1 MELDPDRLR
10 GLRDAH
16 LVAGRPSGWFEPAY
30 ALARTEDAGLPWVH
44 GTPHPYLQSWLE
56 APVTSPPGRRALVV
70 GCGLGDDAV
79 AVADAG
85 FEVTAIDVA
94 PTAVRW
100 AEQRASDLMDPGA
113 PRIRFREADLLA
125 PPAELLGAF
134 HLVVE
139 IHTVPWLPGV
149 VRDAAMAAIGGFA
162 APGGIVLVVTL
173 LATDHATLERTSGPP
188 WPQAPSE
195 LASYR
200 AGGLVRV
207 ALEHPGPE
215 AGALI
220 EARITWQRPHE
231 QPPETGG
238 PPAGGLPLVGGG

>member
-1 MELDPDRLR
+1 VELDPDRLR
-10 GLRDAH
+10 ELRDEQLA
-16 LVAGRPSGWFEPAY
+16 AGHPSGWFEPAY
-30 ALARTEDAGLPWVH
+30 ALARSEDAGLPWVH
-44 GTPHPYLQSWLE
+44 GTPHPYLVSWLE

-79 AVADAG
+79 AVAEAG
-85 FEVTAIDVA
+85 FEVTAIDIA

-100 AEQRASDLMDPGA
+100 ADQRASDLIDPGA
-113 PRIRFREADLLA
+113 PRIRFLEADLLA
-125 PPAELLGAF
+125 PGAELRGAF
-134 HLVVE
+134 DLVVE

-149 VRDAAMAAIGGFA
+149 VRDAAMAAIGGLA

-195 LASYR
+195 LTSYR

-215 AGALI
+215 AGSLI
-220 EARITWQRPHE
+220 EARITWQRPHG
-231 QPPETGG
+231 QQPETGE
-238 PPAGGLPLVGGG
+238 ASLGGLPLAGG